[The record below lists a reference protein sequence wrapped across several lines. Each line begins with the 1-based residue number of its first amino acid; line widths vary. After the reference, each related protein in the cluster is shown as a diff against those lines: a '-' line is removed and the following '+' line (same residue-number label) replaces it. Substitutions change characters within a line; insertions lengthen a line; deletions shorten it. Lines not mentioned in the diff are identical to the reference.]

1 MIESGHVADF
11 SFLSTFP
18 PTRCGIATFA
28 ESLAAAMTGP
38 GPIGVPV
45 DRARIIRLIDELDVT
60 RPVRVDNRTEV
71 VTEWG
76 AGRGSAVLAARALD
90 SADVAVIQHEYGIY
104 QGRDGDA
111 VIEVLAALTVPSIV
125 VLHTVL
131 DTPTDHQ
138 RDVLEGVA
146 ALATRVVVMTETAR
160 SLLASAYRV
169 DMERVVV
176 IPHGVPD
183 WDGIEAAAHT
193 GHRTML
199 TWGLIG
205 PGKGIEWGIRA
216 LALLGDVHPPVRYE
230 VLGET
235 HPKVV
240 AHEGEAYRDS
250 LRALA
255 AELGVAD
262 RVTFDDRYLDRAGLA
277 ERVASADVVL
287 LPYDSRIQVTSGVL
301 VEAVA
306 AGKPVIATDFP
317 HARELLADGVGTVVA
332 HESPEAIAQAVRQ
345 VLESPDAMAAHR
357 GTVRSSDTP
366 WSSVADRYRSLA
378 RQFRSPHVARSA

>member
-1 MIESGHVADF
+1 VLRKIESSSVADF

-28 ESLAAAMTGP
+28 ESLALAVTESG
-38 GPIGVPV
+38 V
-45 DRARIIRLIDELDVT
+45 DRAHVVRLIDDADVT
-60 RPVRVDNRTEV
+60 RPVRVDARMDV

-76 AGRGSAVLAARALD
+76 AGRGSALVAARVLD
-90 SADVAVIQHEYGIY
+90 AADVAIVQHEYGIY
-104 QGRDGDA
+104 EGPDGDT
-111 VIEVLAALTVPSIV
+111 VVDVLAALTVPSIV

-131 DTPTDHQ
+131 ENPTDHQ
-138 RDVLEGVA
+138 REVLQRVA

-160 SLLASAYRV
+160 SMLASDYHV
-169 DMERVVV
+169 DMDHITV
-176 IPHGVPD
+176 IPHGVPS
-183 WDGIEAAAHT
+183 WDGVEAPSHAD
-193 GHRTML
+193 HRTML

-216 LALLGDVHPPVRYE
+216 LAELGDLEPPLRYE

-240 AHEGEAYRDS
+240 AHEGEAYRDG

-262 RVTFDDRYLDRAGLA
+262 RVTFDDRYLDLAALA
-277 ERVASADVVL
+277 ERVAGADVVL

-306 AGKPVIATDFP
+306 AGKRVVATDFP
-317 HARELLADGVGTVVA
+317 HARELLADGVGTVVR
-332 HESPEAIAQAVRQ
+332 HESPEEIARAVRN
-345 VLESPDAMAAHR
+345 VLGGPDAMAARR
-357 GTVRSSDTP
+357 GTLRSADTT
-366 WSSVADRYRSLA
+366 WSTVAERFRELA
-378 RQFRSPHVARSA
+378 GELATPRIARSA

>member
-1 MIESGHVADF
+1 MADF

-28 ESLAAAMTGP
+28 ESLAAAVTGE
-38 GPIGVPV
+38 GS
-45 DRARIIRLIDELDVT
+45 DRAHIVRLVDELDVS
-60 RPVRVDNRTEV
+60 RPVRVDARTEV
-71 VTEWG
+71 ATEWG
-76 AGRGSAVLAARALD
+76 VGRGSADLAARALD
-90 SADVAVIQHEYGIY
+90 SADVAIVQHEYGIY
-104 QGRDGDA
+104 GGPDGDD
-111 VIEVLAALTVPSIV
+111 VLDVLAALTVPSIV

-138 RDVLEGVA
+138 REVLERVA

-160 SLLASAYRV
+160 ALLASSYRI
-169 DMERVVV
+169 DMDRVTV
-176 IPHGVPD
+176 IPHGVPN
-183 WDGIEAAAHT
+183 WDGVAAPVHT
-193 GHRTML
+193 DHRTML

-216 LALLGDVHPPVRYE
+216 LAQLDDLVPPLRYL

-235 HPKVV
+235 HPKVI
-240 AHEGEAYRDS
+240 AHSGETYRDS

-277 ERVASADVVL
+277 ERVAGADVVL

-306 AGKPVIATDFP
+306 AGKPVVATDFP
-317 HARELLADGVGTVVA
+317 HARELLADGVGSVVE
-332 HESPEAIAQAVRQ
+332 HESPEAIARAVRR
-345 VLESPDAMAAHR
+345 VIESPDAMAAR
-357 GTVRSSDTP
+357 RRTVRSADTP
-366 WSSVADRYRSLA
+366 WSVVAERYRELA
-378 RQFRSPHVARSA
+378 RELVAQRTVRSA